1 MKGERASQSLLFGV
15 AQYPTM
21 CKRGHGRKKI
31 GKAPLDV
38 VVSLAPESINSLPAR
53 VMLLHCCSILA
64 STQLLMH

>member
-31 GKAPLDV
+31 GKATLNV
-38 VVSLAPESINSLPAR
+38 IVSLTP
-53 VMLLHCCSILA
+53 
-64 STQLLMH
+64 